1 MLITK
6 QEFEKAANEIRN
18 DVFSAL
24 PKMISYKST
33 IQKKVLDIAT
43 QREMLDVAACRINEG
58 MIDKLTM
65 LAYDEWIK
73 DGDAKSLFCAAMA
86 VATIIK
92 EYDWGVHYLTR
103 EGLYEIANRIQTFK
117 KNY

>member
-24 PKMISYKST
+24 PKMISYKSI

-43 QREMLDVAACRINEG
+43 QREMFDVAACKINEN
-58 MIDKLTM
+58 MIEKLVM
-65 LAYDEWIK
+65 LANKEWIK
-73 DGDAKSLFCAAMA
+73 DKDAKSLYCAAMA

-92 EYDWGVHYLTR
+92 EYDWGVYYLTG
-103 EGLYEIANRIQTFK
+103 EGLYEMASKIQNK
-117 KNY
+117 